1 MGYITGGSVCIGR
14 GTICALYMGYITGGS
29 MYKGRGTI

>member
-14 GTICALYMGYITGGS
+14 GTIRALYMGYITGGRVCI
-29 MYKGRGTI
+29 GRGTI